1 MSTRAWWQDGLLLLG
16 AALLLV
22 GLGFIIGGAL
32 ESRSAAQRNATA
44 LAEADSTTAVWVTRV
59 AQLAAEVLSRETAR
73 DQAQAG
79 RDSAVARADG
89 LAASRRALREREGE
103 LRSELAMAAGQLD
116 SLAGFAALLPVV
128 TARADTAEAE
138 ARELRWGLLRAQDAF
153 VAEVEHSQLLTARIA
168 VDSLH
173 IVSQARTIAKLI
185 TPAPVSSPTRLLG
198 FLPRPTCVAGAG
210 VVGGIRTGSGVGVL
224 CGLPLR

>member
-1 MSTRAWWQDGLLLLG
+1 VSTRAWWQDGLLLLG

-32 ESRSAAQRNATA
+32 ESRGAAQRNSAA
-44 LAEADSTTAVWVTRV
+44 LAEADSATAAWANRV
-59 AQLAAEVLSRETAR
+59 AQLSAEMVARETATN
-73 DQAQAG
+73 AALAG

-89 LAASRRALREREGE
+89 LASSGKALRAREGE
-103 LRSELAMAAGQLD
+103 LRGQLAAAVGQVD
-116 SLAGFAALLPVV
+116 SLAGFVALLPTV

-138 ARELRWGLLRAQDAF
+138 ARELRWGLLRAEDAF
-153 VAEVEHSQLLTARIA
+153 VLEVERSQRLTDRIA
-168 VDSLH
+168 VDSLR
-173 IVSQARTIAKLI
+173 IVSQARTIARLI
-185 TPAPVSSPTRLLG
+185 TPAPVTSPGRLLG

-210 VVGGIRTGSGVGVL
+210 VVAGIRTGSGVGVL

>member
-1 MSTRAWWQDGLLLLG
+1 VSARAWWQDGLLLLG

-22 GLGFIIGGAL
+22 GLGTIIGGAL

-44 LAEADSTTAVWVTRV
+44 LAEADSAEAVWVRRV
-59 AQLAAEVLSRETAR
+59 AELAARDVERETAR
-73 DQAQAG
+73 AAALAG
-79 RDSAVARADG
+79 RDSAVTRADG

-103 LRSELAMAAGQLD
+103 LRGQLAAAVGQVD
-116 SLAGFAALLPVV
+116 SLAGYVALLPTV

-138 ARELRWGLLRAQDAF
+138 ASELRWGLLRAEDAF
-153 VAEVEHSQLLTARIA
+153 ALEVERSQRLTDRIA
-168 VDSLH
+168 IDSLR

-185 TPAPVSSPTRLLG
+185 TPAPVTSPGRLLG

>member
-32 ESRSAAQRNATA
+32 ESRSAGQRNAVA
-44 LAEADSTTAVWVTRV
+44 LAEADSAEAVWVRRV
-59 AQLAAEVLSRETAR
+59 AELAARDVERETAKS
-73 DQAQAG
+73 AALTG

-103 LRSELAMAAGQLD
+103 LRQELAAAAGQAD
-116 SLAGFAALLPVV
+116 SLAGFVALLPTV

-185 TPAPVSSPTRLLG
+185 TPAPVTSPGRLLG

-210 VVGGIRTGSGVGVL
+210 VVAGIRTGSGVGVL